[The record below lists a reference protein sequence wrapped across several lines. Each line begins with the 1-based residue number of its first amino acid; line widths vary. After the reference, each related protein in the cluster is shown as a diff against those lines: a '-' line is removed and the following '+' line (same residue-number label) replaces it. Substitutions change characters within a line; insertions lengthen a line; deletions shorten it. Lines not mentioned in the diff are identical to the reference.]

1 MAMDITIIENIFRLI
16 IMMEFALI
24 ALAGVAA
31 LFHVIMIDA
40 ELRTMA
46 VEQQAMLDGMSDAA
60 EAKIVVSQQ
69 KRQARLDSAATGH

>member
-1 MAMDITIIENIFRLI
+1 MDITIIENIFRLI